1 MNWSDFKFLTDENI
15 DKEVF
20 LLLKSFGF
28 DVFDIK
34 EEALWG
40 LSDKSILEKAFEEKR
55 IVITQDSDFGT
66 MIYRDQIDFYGL
78 IYLRPGHN
86 HLLHIQTLKTLF
98 LSFSHE
104 VIVPFVLVADNTNN
118 VVKFRYRQF

>member
-1 MNWSDFKFLTDENI
+1 MNWNSFKFLTDENI
-15 DKEVF
+15 DNEVF

-34 EEALWG
+34 AESLFG
-40 LSDKSILEKAFEEKR
+40 MSDQAILEKAFIENR
-55 IVITQDSDFGT
+55 IIVTQDSDFGT

-86 HLLHIQTLKTLF
+86 SLLHVQTLKTLF
-98 LSFSHE
+98 LSFPHE
-104 VIVPFVLVADNTNN
+104 VITPFVLVAENANDT
-118 VVKFRYRQF
+118 VKFRYRQF